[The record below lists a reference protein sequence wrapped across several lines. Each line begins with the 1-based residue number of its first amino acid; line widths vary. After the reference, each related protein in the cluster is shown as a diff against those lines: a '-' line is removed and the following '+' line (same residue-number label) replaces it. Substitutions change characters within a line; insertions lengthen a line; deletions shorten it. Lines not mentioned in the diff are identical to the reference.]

1 MMVVRAGP
9 SIPMVHGTLSID
21 SSDFKLWEPRNYL
34 KLESQRHSKLSLTS
48 WVTDISPA
56 PWYFFWK
63 VPSPP
68 AMPVT
73 LCHPRIF
80 IPESDEKNGT
90 GFPQLIPCFESRQI
104 SWVLQH
110 LDGTFF
116 QHLAGPISIFCCL
129 DYLWPSVFNR
139 HYMVCFIHFSY
150 GSSAEFLI
158 LRPCF
163 LVTKPLPPTVGLDP
177 PRWHPFSQPWWREW
191 YHSAVEH
198 RGVSQGSVEPDP
210 AVSTTLLKNWG

>member
-1 MMVVRAGP
+1 
-9 SIPMVHGTLSID
+9 
-21 SSDFKLWEPRNYL
+21 
-34 KLESQRHSKLSLTS
+34 
-48 WVTDISPA
+48 
-56 PWYFFWK
+56 
-63 VPSPP
+63 
-68 AMPVT
+68 MPIT

-158 LRPCF
+158 LPVFWLQNHCPQQ
-163 LVTKPLPPTVGLDP
+163 LVWILHDGTLFPNLDGENGIIQQLNIVASLRDLLSLTPLFQQ
-177 PRWHPFSQPWWREW
+177 RWLGIEWAVWW
-191 YHSAVEH
+191 YIYVYIYIPS
-198 RGVSQGSVEPDP
+198 GN
-210 AVSTTLLKNWG
+210 L